1 MHKDMIMAA
10 ANIMK
15 VELPNGQ
22 KRSIIIPDSCHFG
35 RNMKAIAQLLN
46 DAGCVVDMKGI
57 GLPDRGQ
64 GFIDQNGSYH
74 SRSEAYLIAKNS
86 GQPFND
92 QYTLPNNKLDSS
104 CIRHFEYDLDDLEY
118 HKGEINVL

>member
-15 VELPNGQ
+15 VELPDGELRN
-22 KRSIIIPDSCHFG
+22 IIVPDNCHFG
-35 RNMKAIAQLLN
+35 RNMKAIADLLK
-46 DAGCVVDMKGI
+46 DVECIVDMKGI

-74 SRSEAYLIAKNS
+74 NRSEAYLIAKNS

-92 QYTLPNNKLDSS
+92 QYTLPKNKLDSS

-118 HKGEINVL
+118 HKEK